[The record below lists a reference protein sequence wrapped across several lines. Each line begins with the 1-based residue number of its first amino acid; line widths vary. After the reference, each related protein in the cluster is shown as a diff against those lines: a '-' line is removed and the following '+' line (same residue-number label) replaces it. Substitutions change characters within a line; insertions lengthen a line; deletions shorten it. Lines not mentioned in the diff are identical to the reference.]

1 MWFFFFCLNLNFLYV
16 IERDEFCVLWGII
29 LLVMYWVDFFGCY
42 IVYFCSVL
50 YNLWYWMIFF
60 IYYDKYLF
68 FLRCDINSLFV
79 LCLCNKIL

>member
-1 MWFFFFCLNLNFLYV
+1 
-16 IERDEFCVLWGII
+16 
-29 LLVMYWVDFFGCY
+29 MYWVDFFGCY

-79 LCLCNKIL
+79 LCLCNKILQLNYEGVIYMYILFIFFVFELVI

>member
-1 MWFFFFCLNLNFLYV
+1 
-16 IERDEFCVLWGII
+16 
-29 LLVMYWVDFFGCY
+29 MYLVDFFGCY

-68 FLRCDINSLFV
+68 FLRCDINILFV
-79 LCLCNKIL
+79 LCLCNKILQLNYEGVIYMYILFIFFVFELVV